1 MNHTVISKETYI
13 YIYIYTQYLLL
24 ITNTAI
30 MYNECTLN
38 CGLNICGSRRNFFTK
53 RNLCKYGLKVFVVAI
68 IFCCHSVNFLAF
80 ALQFSHITFATSTV
94 GTVAAAVVVVVS
106 AIIIDVAAS
115 AAVVNLVLLLLLL
128 LIQISSSFCCW
139 SCFCYILDPV
149 LVMFFVLISVA
160 IVFVII
166 ITTFS
171 CSYF

>member
-80 ALQFSHITFATSTV
+80 ALHSFHTSHSLLLL
-94 GTVAAAVVVVVS
+94 S
-106 AIIIDVAAS
+106 
-115 AAVVNLVLLLLLL
+115 VLLLLLL
-128 LIQISSSFCCW
+128 LSFLLLLLMLLLLLLLLISFCC
-139 SCFCYILDPV
+139 CC
-149 LVMFFVLISVA
+149 
-160 IVFVII
+160 
-166 ITTFS
+166 
-171 CSYF
+171 CC

>member
-1 MNHTVISKETYI
+1 
-13 YIYIYTQYLLL
+13 
-24 ITNTAI
+24 

-94 GTVAAAVVVVVS
+94 GTVAAVVVVVS

-128 LIQISSSFCCW
+128 LLLIQISSSF
-139 SCFCYILDPV
+139 
-149 LVMFFVLISVA
+149 
-160 IVFVII
+160 
-166 ITTFS
+166 
-171 CSYF
+171 